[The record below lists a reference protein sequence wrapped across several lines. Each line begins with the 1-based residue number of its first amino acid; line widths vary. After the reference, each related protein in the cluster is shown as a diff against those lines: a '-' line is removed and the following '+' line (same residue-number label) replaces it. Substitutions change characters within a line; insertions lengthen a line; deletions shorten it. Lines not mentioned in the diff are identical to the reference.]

1 MTYEVYLAHHGIKG
15 QKWGV
20 RRYQNEDGSLTAAGK
35 MHYGV
40 DSKGNLSEKG
50 KKKFGQDLVRQKRKE
65 NTKMMEEDLG
75 RKRLLASQIIAGI
88 PGQMAYR
95 AIRLSQIK
103 KQVERGEREIPE
115 WMREISVEELL
126 KKHGVR

>member
-20 RRYQNEDGSLTAAGK
+20 RRYQNEDGTLTAAGK

-40 DSKGNLSEKG
+40 DSKGELSEKG
-50 KKKFGQDLVRQKRKE
+50 KKKFGKDLVQQKRKE
-65 NTKMMEEDLG
+65 NTKLMEQDMG
-75 RKRLLASQIIAGI
+75 RKRLAAASVLGGI
-88 PGQMAYR
+88 PGRLIYSQV
-95 AIRLSQIK
+95 RLSQIK
-103 KQVERGEREIPE
+103 KQVARGERDIPE
-115 WMREISVEELL
+115 WMREISVDELL